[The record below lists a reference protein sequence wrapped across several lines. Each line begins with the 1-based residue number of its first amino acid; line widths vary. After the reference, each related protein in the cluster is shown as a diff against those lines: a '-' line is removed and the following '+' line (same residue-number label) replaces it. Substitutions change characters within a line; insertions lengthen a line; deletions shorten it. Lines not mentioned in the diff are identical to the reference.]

1 MELNIFTNC
10 SDYTPKTSI
19 IRKTYK
25 SFCDNFG
32 VIIPTIYVDPSPN
45 EDRFDDYVYNL
56 SYHFPKSRIIK
67 TNGLAD
73 GYLKSLKDTK
83 EDYMF
88 QLEYDWSFQNIKH
101 NIDDILKLMKETG
114 IYNFRFNKST
124 YTPLNYKSKYC
135 TLANQKEHN
144 GIKYIE
150 TDCMSNN
157 PHIIDR
163 KFYLENIAKHIKPE
177 LGKSF
182 GLEEI
187 LNCREFRSNV
197 YGEFGDEPCI
207 KHLTKLTMKKI

>member
-1 MELNIFTNC
+1 MRLNIFTNC
-10 SDYTPKTSI
+10 SEYAPSISI
-19 IRKTYK
+19 IKETFLSFLTHFGMPKEIGVYLDPHPFTERYEEYK
-25 SFCDNFG
+25 K
-32 VIIPTIYVDPSPN
+32 
-45 EDRFDDYVYNL
+45 NL
-56 SYHFPKSRIIK
+56 EEYFNVKVVE

-83 EDYMF
+83 EDYIF
-88 QLEYDWSFQNIKH
+88 QLEYDWSFQNINH
-101 NIDDILKLMKETG
+101 SMDEILKLMKETG

-163 KFYLENIAKHIKPE
+163 KFYLAHIAKHIKPE

-197 YGEFGDEPCI
+197 YGEFGDEPCV
-207 KHLTKLTMKKI
+207 KHLTKLTIKRR